1 MAVRNALI
9 VACLAFL
16 AIVSSLIFFLHS
28 QERQLRGVAA
38 NFHDRAFVGLNFIY
52 KAHEAFVRF
61 EDEHRADGA
70 KSLNDAERAK
80 LDIILD
86 EMSVAIERAVTER
99 SRDKAKAIRTQ
110 IAALQKGT
118 ADGSAPPDLAII
130 DDDLT
135 KLVHRYVS
143 DGLDF
148 RAYED
153 DLIASQNHVVLAA
166 IAVTLG
172 LSFLIWLVVVKLDI
186 AERKRAEER
195 VRATEERFRGVFEQ
209 AAMGIGLVAP
219 DGQFLQVNRRFADLL
234 GYTCEEMLQLTIRDV
249 THPDDVAFTDIS
261 RNRLLEQKTESF
273 SIDKRYRRKDGTS
286 IWVRVTVSLVSDEER
301 HPKYLIGMV
310 EDITAEKELS
320 ETVKRSQARLAS
332 GQRIARFGSWDHD
345 LRTGRVDWSDE
356 MYRIYGVEREQ
367 FGATYEDFL
376 AFVHP
381 DDREAAAEAATR
393 SIADHKP
400 YDMQFRILRPDGQ
413 ERIVH
418 SQAETYFDDTGRPIR
433 RSGSAQ
439 DVTERAQGEEA
450 LRRSEER
457 LRQVVRVSGIGI
469 FDHDQRTDIIYWS
482 PAQREIYGWS
492 PDEPVTLQKYFDHI
506 YPEDREHVVAA
517 VRRAH
522 DPKVNIAFD
531 IEHRIVRRDGAVRWI
546 TMRAH
551 TFFEGE
557 GAERRAVR
565 TVGAALDITERKRAE
580 EELRLQSAELESAV
594 VQGKKSE
601 KALARTNRALKVVS
615 ECNEALIRL
624 TDEAELLRE
633 ICRIIVETGRYELA
647 WVGFAVQDEEKSVRP
662 AAQWGL
668 ADDYLDQVKV
678 GWADDERGHGPVGE
692 AIRTGRPQFIRNVA
706 ADPTFAPWRKAA
718 LAHNYISVISL
729 PLADASHVFGALSI
743 YASELSAFDD
753 EEMRLLTALVDNLAY
768 GIMAIRTRVE
778 RKRSEEQLRK
788 LSLAVEQSSNI
799 IVITDTAGII
809 EYVNPRFTE
818 VTGYSAEEA
827 IGRTPA
833 LFNSRLTS
841 DQKYAEFWG
850 ALTSSGEWHGEF
862 LNRKKNGEL
871 FWCEEDIAPIHD
883 SSGKITHFVAVETD
897 ITERRKTAEQLEQ
910 AQKME
915 TAGRLAGG
923 IAHDFNNLLT
933 IIQGNLELLHERLAG
948 QSDGRGLADRALHAA
963 GRSAELVSQL
973 LLFSRQQFLKPQA
986 VDVSALIG
994 RMKDLLGSM
1003 ITETI
1008 SVGISVPNRL
1018 WHAFADPA
1026 QLENALLNLAINA
1039 RDAMPQGGTLSIEA
1053 ENIELTPDRLTATS
1067 GVAPGS
1073 FVRIRVADTGTGMP
1087 PEVLQRAFEPFFTTK
1102 DVGKGSGLG
1111 LSMVYG
1117 FVKQSGGHIEIDS
1130 APGRGTRVDLYLKKT
1145 EPEPVAEAPKGEVRT
1160 RAGGETILV
1169 VEDNAEVRE
1178 IAVSFLQELGY
1189 RVIEAANGRAALA
1202 ILKSNP
1208 AVDLLFT
1215 DIVMPG
1221 AMSGVDL
1228 ARRATKLRPGI
1239 RHLFVTGYAE
1249 EAAPGGK
1256 AQAMAGEILAKPYRK
1271 DDLARA
1277 VRDALKTPAYH

>member
-1 MAVRNALI
+1 M
-9 VACLAFL
+9 VACLAYL
-16 AIVSSLIFFLHS
+16 AIFSSLIFFLHS
-28 QERQLRGVAA
+28 QEQQLRAVAA
-38 NFHDRAFVGLNFIY
+38 DFHDRAFVGLNFAY
-52 KAHEAFVRF
+52 KAHEAYVRF
-61 EDEHRADGA
+61 ENEHGAYGA

-80 LDIILD
+80 LDVILD
-86 EMSVAIERAVTER
+86 EMSIAIERAATNGSRERAEAVRTE
-99 SRDKAKAIRTQ
+99 

-118 ADGSAPPDLAII
+118 TDDSAPPDLAKIEN
-130 DDDLT
+130 DLT

-143 DGLDF
+143 DGLEF
-148 RAYED
+148 RSHVD
-153 DLIASQNHVVLAA
+153 DLIASRTYVVLAA
-166 IAVTLG
+166 IAATLV
-172 LSFLIWLVVVKLDI
+172 LSFVIWFVVVKLDI

-195 VRATEERFRGVFEQ
+195 VRTSEERFRGVFEQ

-234 GYTCEEMLQLTIRDV
+234 GYTCDEMLQLTIRDV
-249 THPDDVAFTDIS
+249 THPDDVAFTEIS
-261 RNRLLEQKTESF
+261 RNQLLEQKTESF
-273 SIDKRYRRKDGTS
+273 SIGKRYRRKDGTL

-301 HPKYLIGMV
+301 HPKYFIGMV
-310 EDITAEKELS
+310 EDVTAERELS

-345 LRTGRVDWSDE
+345 LLTGRVDWSDE

-381 DDREAAAEAATR
+381 DDREAAAVAAAR
-393 SIADHKP
+393 SIAEHKP

-418 SQAETYFDDTGRPIR
+418 SQAETYFDDSGRPIR

-439 DVTERAQGEEA
+439 DVTERAQAEEA

-457 LRQVVRVSGIGI
+457 LRQVVRVSSIGI
-469 FDHDQRTDIIYWS
+469 FDHDQRTDTIYWS

-492 PDEPVTLQKYFDHI
+492 PDEPVSLQKYFDCI
-506 YPEDREHVVAA
+506 YPEDREHVIAA

-531 IEHRIVRRDGAVRWI
+531 IEHRILRRDGAVRWI
-546 TMRAH
+546 TMKAH

-557 GAERRAVR
+557 GAERRPVR
-565 TVGAALDITERKRAE
+565 TVGATLDITERKRAE
-580 EELRLQSAELESAV
+580 EALRLQSAELESAV

-633 ICRIIVETGRYELA
+633 VCRIIVETGRYELA
-647 WVGFAVQDEEKSVRP
+647 WVGFALHDEERSVRP
-662 AAQWGL
+662 AEKWGR

-692 AIRTGRPQFIRNVA
+692 AIRTGRPQFIRNAA

-753 EEMRLLTALVDNLAY
+753 EEMRLLNALAGNLAY

-799 IVITDTAGII
+799 VLITNTEGVI
-809 EYVNPRFTE
+809 EYVNPKFTE
-818 VTGYSAEEA
+818 VTGYSANEA

-841 DQKYAEFWG
+841 DQQYREFWD
-850 ALTSSGEWHGEF
+850 ALMASGEWHGEF

-883 SSGKITHFVAVETD
+883 SIGKITHFVAVETD
-897 ITERRKTAEQLEQ
+897 ITERRKTAEQLQQ

-915 TAGRLAGG
+915 TVGHLAGG

-948 QSDGRGLADRALHAA
+948 QGDASGLADRALHAV

-973 LLFSRQQFLKPQA
+973 LLFSRQQFLQPQA
-986 VDVSALIG
+986 VDVRALIG
-994 RMKDLLGSM
+994 RMKDLLTSM
-1003 ITETI
+1003 ITETVCVKV
-1008 SVGISVPNRL
+1008 SAPDDL
-1018 WHAFADPA
+1018 WHVFADPA
-1026 QLENALLNLAINA
+1026 QLENALINLAINA

-1053 ENIELTPDRLTATS
+1053 ENVELAPDRLPAGS
-1067 GVAPGS
+1067 DVVPGS
-1073 FVRIRVADTGTGMP
+1073 FVRIRITDTGTGMP

-1102 DVGKGSGLG
+1102 EVGKGSGLG

-1130 APGRGTRVDLYLKKT
+1130 TLGRGTHVDLYLRKS
-1145 EPEPVAEAPKGEVRT
+1145 EPERLAEVPKGDMRSQ
-1160 RAGGETILV
+1160 GSGQTILV
-1169 VEDNAEVRE
+1169 VEDNPEVRQV
-1178 IAVSFLQELGY
+1178 AVRLLREFGY
-1189 RVIEAANGRAALA
+1189 SVIEARDGPTALA
-1202 ILKSNP
+1202 ILESNQG
-1208 AVDLLFT
+1208 VDLLFT

-1221 AMSGVDL
+1221 GISGIEL
-1228 ARRATKLRPGI
+1228 ARRATNLRPGI
-1239 RHLFVTGYAE
+1239 RHLFATGYAE
-1249 EAAPGGK
+1249 EVASGGNVH
-1256 AQAMAGEILAKPYRK
+1256 AMAGDILAKPYNK

-1277 VRDALKTPAYH
+1277 VRDALKTRTSH